1 VQESVGQNAAPQVLA
16 KLLFDVSRNAATIVV
31 SFTRLAE
38 KLFEIV
44 FDDGV
49 EVRFLRASWRVP
61 PGPLLVGMANDLRS
75 LGGCPS
81 IFWPLV
87 VVGHGLW

>member
-1 VQESVGQNAAPQVLA
+1 VQESVGQYAAPQVLA

-31 SFTRLAE
+31 AFARLAE

-49 EVRFLRASWRVP
+49 EVSLLGPSWRVP
-61 PGPLLVGMANDLRS
+61 AGPFLVGVTDDLRS
-75 LGGCPS
+75 LRACLS
-81 IFWPLV
+81 IFWPLAF
-87 VVGHGLW
+87 VGHRL